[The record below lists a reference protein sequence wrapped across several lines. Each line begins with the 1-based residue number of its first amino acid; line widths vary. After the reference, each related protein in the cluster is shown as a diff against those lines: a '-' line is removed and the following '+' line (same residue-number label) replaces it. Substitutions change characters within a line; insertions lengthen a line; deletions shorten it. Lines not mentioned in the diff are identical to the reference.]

1 MILKSQQNRIELVT
15 RPDVEALCVVRVF
28 DVEGGHDFL
37 VGIDEKFLE
46 LGGVVPA
53 LALGVL

>member
-1 MILKSQQNRIELVT
+1 MKSQQNRIELVT